1 MLNPSAPT
9 DRQLAASA
17 SDDHQCGASGHGSS
31 SSSGAVFKSSAR
43 VIEFY
48 IPATFQRP
56 ERRWIPPEAR
66 GKLIEFPGRGKRKSA
81 SNAER
86 VSKMLP

>member
-1 MLNPSAPT
+1 MLNSSAPT
-9 DRQLAASA
+9 NRQLATST
-17 SDDHQCGASGHGSS
+17 SDEHQSGASGPGSS
-31 SSSGAVFKSSAR
+31 SSSGAVSKSTAR
-43 VIEFY
+43 VIAFY

-81 SNAER
+81 
-86 VSKMLP
+86 